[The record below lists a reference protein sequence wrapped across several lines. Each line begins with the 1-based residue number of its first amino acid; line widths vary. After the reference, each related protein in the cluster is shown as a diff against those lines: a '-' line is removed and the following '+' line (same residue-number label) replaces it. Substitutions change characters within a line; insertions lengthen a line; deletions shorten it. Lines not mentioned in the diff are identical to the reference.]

1 MLQQQIREKKQKVK
15 EEVELE
21 PVRQWISYSEN
32 ITVLQVLLQSI
43 VVTSWLSSTGAK
55 EKEEAEKTEVGEVF
69 LQLHE
74 VL

>member
-1 MLQQQIREKKQKVK
+1 M
-15 EEVELE
+15 ELE

-32 ITVLQVLLQSI
+32 ITVPQVLLQSI

-69 LQLHE
+69 FT
-74 VL
+74 VT